1 MADKQ
6 EIKALQKAISEIE
19 AIALDFGLDFF
30 DMRFEICPA
39 DIIYTFGAYGM
50 PTRFSHWSFGKAF
63 HKMKTSYD
71 YNLSRIYE
79 LVINSNPC
87 YAFLLEGNSLVQ
99 NKMVIAHVYAHC
111 DFFKNNRW
119 FARTDRQMVDIMAV
133 HALRIA
139 DYEFHY
145 GFREVEKFLD
155 AVLSIQEHINPHQI
169 KEKDGRPVKEKKPE
183 PAGSYADLW
192 QLDSRE
198 IQDQEEEEENNKK
211 LPEKDLL
218 KFIMENSLDLTDW
231 QRDIIAM
238 IRSEMYYFWP
248 QLETKIMN
256 EGWATFWHVR
266 IMRELAL
273 TEDEAIEFAKL
284 HAGISQPNPYHIN
297 PYLVG
302 WRIWEHLDK
311 KYGRDELFLIREVDH
326 DQSFLRNYLN
336 EELVEELDLYLYQ
349 KVGQNWQITEK
360 KWEQIRDNLVFSLNN
375 CGFPY
380 IEVVDGDYNKRHEL
394 YLLHRYEGIE
404 LDTKYLEKTLH
415 YVSFLWGRPVHLE
428 TVIDNKRVLFTSDG
442 FRSSKRLL

>member
-1 MADKQ
+1 MADQQELKQ
-6 EIKALQKAISEIE
+6 LQKAIADIE
-19 AIALDFGLDFF
+19 AIALEFGLDFF
-30 DMRFEICPA
+30 DMRFEVCPA
-39 DIIYTFGAYGM
+39 EIIYTVGAYAM

-87 YAFLLEGNSLVQ
+87 YAFLLEGNTLVQ

-111 DFFKNNRW
+111 DFFKNNHY

-133 HALRIA
+133 HAQRIA
-139 DYEFHY
+139 EYEFAY
-145 GFREVEKFLD
+145 GFHEVEKFLD

-169 KEKDGRPVKEKKPE
+169 KEPIAKKKEIKNEASE
-183 PAGSYADLW
+183 PYADLLA
-192 QLDSRE
+192 LDLQYLPE
-198 IQDQEEEEENNKK
+198 MVKEEEKNTK

-218 KFIMENSLDLTDW
+218 KFIMENSLDLKDW

-238 IRSEMYYFWP
+238 IRSEMHYFWP

-256 EGWATFWHVR
+256 EGWATFWHAR
-266 IMRELAL
+266 IMRELDL
-273 TEDEAIEFAKL
+273 TEAEAIEFAKL
-284 HAGISQPNPYHIN
+284 HSGISQPNPYHIN

-302 WRIWEHLDK
+302 WRIWEHLER
-311 KYGRDELFLIREVDH
+311 KYGRDEIFLIREVDH

-336 EELVEELDLYLYQ
+336 QELVEELDLYLYQ

-360 KWEQIRDNLVFSLNN
+360 AWEQVRDSLVFSLNN

-415 YVSFLWGRPVHLE
+415 HVCFLWGRPVHLE
-428 TVIDNKRVLFTSDG
+428 TVIDNKRVLFSSDG
-442 FRSSKRLL
+442 LRSSKRLL